1 MGGGVSRGSAT
12 RPVSLCVPLIPV
24 CSAPM
29 VWSSALG
36 PVHLMVT
43 SVSSIPPELGEVSC
57 SCRSAEEVI
66 MTCME
71 EASVFVNSRQFDRQH
86 K

>member
-1 MGGGVSRGSAT
+1 MT
-12 RPVSLCVPLIPV
+12 KKVSLCVPSIPV
-24 CSAPM
+24 SSAPM
-29 VWSSALG
+29 VWFSALG
-36 PVHLMVT
+36 PVHLMLT
-43 SVSSIPPELGEVSC
+43 SALSIPPELGEVSG